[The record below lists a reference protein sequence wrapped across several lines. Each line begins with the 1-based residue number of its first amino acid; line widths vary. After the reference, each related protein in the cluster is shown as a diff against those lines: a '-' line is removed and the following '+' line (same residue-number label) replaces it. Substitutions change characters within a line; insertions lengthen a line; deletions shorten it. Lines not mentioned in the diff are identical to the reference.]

1 MHKKY
6 LVIVFVAALCAA
18 MIFCT
23 ACSDSRAEEVRLYNE
38 HTEQTLTEHLALQQ
52 QLAGKE
58 IMIIEAI
65 RDNSIDI
72 QYLNDAGLSLA
83 AESEMLRKATIEG
96 IDSTPLIIDSGIFT
110 SLGANSNTQ
119 IIQFSIVNTQFV
131 LEILWVNQKIDTLSL
146 EEVAS

>member
-1 MHKKY
+1 MYKTRRAIAF
-6 LVIVFVAALCAA
+6 LTAVMMTLTL
-18 MIFCT
+18 CT

-52 QLAGKE
+52 QLTGKE

-72 QYLNDAGLSLA
+72 QYLNDADLSLA

-146 EEVAS
+146 EEVSD

>member
-52 QLAGKE
+52 QLTGKE

-146 EEVAS
+146 EEVSD

>member
-1 MHKKY
+1 MYKTRRAIAF
-6 LVIVFVAALCAA
+6 LTAVMMTLTL
-18 MIFCT
+18 CT

-146 EEVAS
+146 EEVSD